1 MLELGADLCRP
12 LVASTQDL
20 SILDSNQN
28 SCMLLACQAGNNT
41 MIPALIEA
49 KQDLNASVPCELLPG
64 RRSKSGARPPLLV
77 AAATRKGLLRTIQT
91 LLDNGADPQTEDTFR
106 MDLIHYA
113 SWEGNENILNYM
125 LSADIGIDL
134 ESKGCDYS
142 VGGSCTL
149 ITTVLHSA
157 AARGSPL
164 SLKRLLDE
172 IGAPAVNAC
181 AASGETPLH
190 LAAA

>member
-1 MLELGADLCRP
+1 MLPCPVSFSPED
-12 LVASTQDL
+12 VANPEQ
-20 SILDSNQN
+20 
-28 SCMLLACQAGNNT
+28 
-41 MIPALIEA
+41 
-49 KQDLNASVPCELLPG
+49 
-64 RRSKSGARPPLLV
+64 
-77 AAATRKGLLRTIQT
+77 GLLFWLQQRHGKV

-113 SWEGNENILNYM
+113 SWEGNENILHYM

-134 ESKGCDYS
+134 ESKGCDCS